1 MNELFDKLILRIVFS
16 LYICL
21 ILYFY
26 RYIHA
31 YLHPSAKQHFLKK
44 FHPSKN
50 GPETLH
56 LITRLLG
63 LGLIYSEFYFYIS
76 DGILYALSDFFIQ
89 ATIAALLYI
98 GALYIMDSIILYN
111 FEYQDEILKRKNMA
125 YSLVSSTVT
134 LGVAYIMRTIIHVSN
149 DSIVIFFF
157 LWLLGLVL
165 LGFASKSY
173 TIFSSLPFNRLLIQ
187 KNIGLSLSYLGFF
200 WGWVI
205 IISSALNHEVSDIRW
220 YGAQVILKILLSLIV
235 FPIFKRGLAL
245 VFQIGSKGLRAGTS
259 SEELSDIDVG
269 IGINEGGS
277 FFTSC
282 LLTTIITGQIHF
294 GTFYPVF

>member
-1 MNELFDKLILRIVFS
+1 MNELFDKLILRIIFS

-21 ILYFY
+21 ILYLY

-56 LITRLLG
+56 LISRLLG

-76 DGILYALSDFFIQ
+76 DGIVYALTDFFIQ
-89 ATIAALLYI
+89 AVIAALLYI

-111 FEYQDEILKRKNMA
+111 FEYQGEILKRKNMA
-125 YSLVSSTVT
+125 YSLVSSTLT

-173 TIFSSLPFNRLLIQ
+173 SIFSALPFNRLLIQ

-205 IISSALNHEVSDIRW
+205 LISSALNHEISDIRW
-220 YGAQVILKILLSLIV
+220 YGAQVVLKILLSLII

-245 VFQIGSKGLRAGTS
+245 VFQIGSKGLRDS
-259 SEELSDIDVG
+259 SSAEELADVDVG

>member
-21 ILYFY
+21 ILYIY

-63 LGLIYSEFYFYIS
+63 LGLIFSEFYFYIS
-76 DGILYALSDFFIQ
+76 DGIVYALSDFFIQ
-89 ATIAALLYI
+89 ATIASLLYI
-98 GALYIMDSIILYN
+98 AALYIMDSIVLYN
-111 FEYQDEILKRKNMA
+111 FEYQDEILKRRNMA
-125 YSLVSSTVT
+125 YSVVSSTLT
-134 LGVAYIMRTIIHVSN
+134 LGVASILRTIVHVAN

-173 TIFSSLPFNRLLIQ
+173 SIFSALPFNRLLIQ

-220 YGAQVILKILLSLIV
+220 YGAQVILKILLSLII

-245 VFQIGSKGLRAGTS
+245 VFQIGSKGLRATTGN
-259 SEELSDIDVG
+259 EELADVDIG